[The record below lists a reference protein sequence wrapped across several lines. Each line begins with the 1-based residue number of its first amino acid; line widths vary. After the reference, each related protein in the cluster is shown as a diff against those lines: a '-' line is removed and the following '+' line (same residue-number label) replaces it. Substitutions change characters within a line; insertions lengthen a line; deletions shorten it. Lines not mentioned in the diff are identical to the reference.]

1 MVNIFGSV
9 PRRSGT
15 GTTKNWINLQQRMT
29 EREIQG
35 GKPGKLYRKN
45 SEGVYVAQDSVTG
58 FVAFVTQKRS
68 YTEDRDSRCWSP
80 DAERG
85 RGKAGVHGVDPTVR
99 ECRGCPFREKE
110 EGQSSPCAIS
120 WDVTIV
126 EEGTGDLLTLEL
138 RRTSYP
144 CGTKLM
150 ELLKEEEN
158 PETLAVTFS
167 GKKVKAY
174 YVFDVNKAESASD
187 APSDM
192 AEVATRLRS
201 EWEEKLFELP
211 PAAESS
217 EGTPV
222 EESGDTSLEGDV
234 PF

>member
-1 MVNIFGSV
+1 MANIFGSV
-9 PRRSGT
+9 PRSSGT
-15 GTTKNWINLQQRMT
+15 TSGTSKTWINLQQRMT
-29 EREIQG
+29 EREIQN

-45 SEGVYVAQDSVTG
+45 QEGVYVAQDSVTG
-58 FVAFVTQKRS
+58 YVAFVTQKRS

-120 WDVTIV
+120 WEVTLV
-126 EEGTGDLLTLEL
+126 EAGSGDLLTLEL

-144 CGTKLM
+144 CGNKLLG
-150 ELLKEEEN
+150 LLKSHEN
-158 PETLAVTFS
+158 PEQVALTFS

-174 YVFDVNKAESASD
+174 YVFDVEESESAPA

-192 AEVATRLRS
+192 AEVAAQLRS
-201 EWEEKLFELP
+201 TWQESLFER
-211 PAAESS
+211 PAQDAAPSDGPQDS
-217 EGTPV
+217 I
-222 EESGDTSLEGDV
+222 LEGDV